1 MASNAKAL
9 LKEFTKRQEQ
19 RANSYSELRFFFKR
33 YLGDRDV
40 KTYQSSC
47 KSITKKFKAIGD
59 DILKIE
65 KELIEL
71 KRNEWAAHIR
81 QIQDNEKA
89 KLQLTVKIQV
99 LKTKYLL
106 DRQDKDA
113 PEYTSTLR
121 SYQRQMATIIEKIND
136 TLEEIKYIL
145 HEDD

>member
-89 KLQLTVKIQV
+89 KLQLVTISTMLNSFMMMDPYQ
-99 LKTKYLL
+99 T
-106 DRQDKDA
+106 DRENPSFKD
-113 PEYTSTLR
+113 EISF
-121 SYQRQMATIIEKIND
+121 RQAR
-136 TLEEIKYIL
+136 
-145 HEDD
+145 